1 MGVETCARPTY
12 RAINSHQWLHK
23 VHLPQSFPHGTKLVA
38 RCWEER
44 YAGVKGS
51 GSASGMNL
59 YCVNG
64 DWFNQDDE
72 EELGSFSC
80 QACVQ
85 VAGTGFKEI
94 EAKNEQEI
102 WYMNR
107 MRLSLATEVVDNTQN
122 KMHCLKF
129 GTGLDDLSMKPQTT
143 CGASM
148 TAEFHGITDSDSR
161 SVKLLEGSNQC
172 LEEGMLGDLPIGLH
186 NTCRPSTTA
195 QQIPMNDLP
204 GMLWRIHT
212 KDHEQSGHRLRVS
225 LIDCWGRGAIG
236 KVDMMHLFDTNK
248 AQTAAYV
255 GRVLVPASVTTT
267 GNNHWQR
274 LSPTTGFGW
283 AKVDYSD
290 ATEMRVCV
298 TYSDSATSSNSAMQ
312 VRLRRTDAAGGTV
325 FFTDT
330 FPITWSGT
338 GLFHHSCGPWH
349 GISSVHCG
357 WGWGDTCQLDW
368 KHSVYMSIKSVEL
381 EFGSS
386 NPDHA
391 RFFRGRMDLPAQY
404 DGTVTANSYATIS
417 NSVYLATGQHDAKY
431 TRVCLVYTDSS
442 SGGSVKV
449 RLRRADGTVFF
460 EDSFEGTWSGSGL
473 IHSDCGPWHGLSGIS
488 CGSSWGN
495 TCQLQLLHT
504 QSVHLKVFEADLELK
519 SDVASL
525 PNAYLGRMKLDA
537 SWNGHLGGWSR
548 ISQNGIFINAD
559 EYPTATEIRPC
570 VMFSDSS
577 GDGGGLKIR
586 VRRTDGAGGAIF
598 LEDDFG
604 STWSGS
610 GLFHVKCGAWRSVKT
625 ISCGSSWANTCQV
638 DAMHGQSVNTVIK
651 GYYMEFRAALARD
664 VCRFAPVITRLA
676 ESTAELFKIGA
687 WADWQYRLSDAPIYC
702 PEGMILTDLNAA
714 SEHLRYSCGS
724 VAGLGSCVEGFTP
737 QADVRDW
744 TQFQTLGSLSVV
756 CSQDALLNGFHFE
769 FSEGGRWIRFRYT
782 CCHASGAPMAIVP
795 SSAGSVP
802 SIEGHH
808 CPVGKDASGRLIY
821 KNKNNNNRLQ
831 FNPQVG
837 KWCIGSSCTGVDG
850 KVVPIGLSS
859 STFDITAISDFDG
872 TFEGKGVPKMGRSNA
887 AALKARLRGIKTPK
901 RPKAPKVPKL
911 ETFTPEEPTFAAEC
925 MDYNRLWA
933 SIQESYKDADGTV
946 TPHMN
951 QLKAEPVYDL
961 SETNPCEVA
970 GAVSGTRG
978 KIGGGDGRNT
988 GEKMSYT
995 ELDACSA
1002 RVITRELEQAKR
1014 ERDSAIFDK
1023 IMDVADES
1031 LDLICDAPP
1040 NIETAPMGVG
1050 AEFQAEDW
1058 CTDGLDLVHAM
1069 VLMTNFQGGIGYAHF
1084 IYDVEAEDNADCDPI
1099 QAGLDRLFCDV
1110 HCVRDAV
1117 VRGDRAIL
1125 RNMKSATE
1133 VTNNNVKKMAE
1144 WSVAANRAETGWL
1157 AAKLD
1162 TTEERLSIRIQL
1174 VQDALATQNTAAL
1187 QEAQEVSSSMLRELA
1202 GFADAASVNTM
1213 SRRVAVDALEEYLR
1227 GMPLKGEVNTSSA
1240 STALR
1245 QLEVLHAKLSTV
1257 GRTSKMKVLAL
1268 NFQREA
1274 ANLQILAK
1282 KQLEILGVY
1291 RDHSNLTRGT
1301 VRTWQDA
1308 TRQQELRNA
1317 LVQVDFLWW
1326 QLRSNLDAYLEVAEL
1341 QTKALVSALS
1351 AIESY
1356 EHCKTNLGQVQQSYA
1371 QSLKARDMGHAVLRQ
1386 TWHESVILLGEMAAL
1401 IVDGEL
1407 FKIFVDNE
1415 GCKSTLVVQTMK
1427 QLRSGV
1433 KALRLL
1439 SHRFEVGG
1447 LPKPD
1452 GASLVQS
1459 LQRIHESLKAVK
1471 AKAGC
1476 PVSSAFK
1483 PNFFTANTET
1493 KNQGG
1498 SWWSV
1503 VNLLG
1508 ATLRKVKA
1516 VTGMA

>member
-1 MGVETCARPTY
+1 MVHEPNEEMGTLE
-12 RAINSHQWLHK
+12 K
-23 VHLPQSFPHGTKLVA
+23 
-38 RCWEER
+38 
-44 YAGVKGS
+44 
-51 GSASGMNL
+51 
-59 YCVNG
+59 
-64 DWFNQDDE
+64 
-72 EELGSFSC
+72 
-80 QACVQ
+80 
-85 VAGTGFKEI
+85 
-94 EAKNEQEI
+94 
-102 WYMNR
+102 
-107 MRLSLATEVVDNTQN
+107 RLSLATEVVDNTLD
-122 KMHCLKF
+122 KIHCLKF

-148 TAEFHGITDSDSR
+148 TAEFHGITGSDSR

-195 QQIPMNDLP
+195 QQIPMDDLP

-236 KVDMMHLFDTNK
+236 KVEMMHLFNTNK

-274 LSPTTGFGW
+274 LSPTVGFHW
-283 AKVDYSD
+283 RKSDYSD
-290 ATEMRVCV
+290 ATELRVCV
-298 TYSDSATSSNSAMQ
+298 TYSDSAEHGSHSAMQ
-312 VRLRRTDAAGGTV
+312 VRLRRSDLPWAQNSDPP
-325 FFTDT
+325 FFTDD
-330 FPITWSGT
+330 FQITASAT

-349 GISSVHCG
+349 GLDSVSCGSG
-357 WGWGDTCQLDW
+357 WGNTCQLDW
-368 KHSVYMSIKSVEL
+368 KHSVFMSIKSVEL
-381 EFGSS
+381 EFGTS

-391 RFFRGRMDLPAQY
+391 RFFRGRLDLPAHY
-404 DGTVTANSYATIS
+404 DGRATAGSYVTIS
-417 NSVYLATGQHDAKY
+417 NWFYLATGQHDAKY
-431 TRVCLVYTDSS
+431 TRLCWVFTDSS
-442 SGGSVKV
+442 SGGSIKV

-460 EDSFEGTWSGSGL
+460 EDSFAATVSASGL
-473 IHSDCGPWHGLSGIS
+473 IHAVCGPWHGLSGIS
-488 CGSSWGN
+488 CGGSWVN
-495 TCQLQLLHT
+495 TCQLQLLHSE
-504 QSVHLKVFEADLELK
+504 SVHVKVWEADLELK
-519 SDVASL
+519 SDEASL

-537 SWNGHLGGWSR
+537 SWNGYLNDWWER
-548 ISQNGIFINAD
+548 ISQNGIFINTD

-577 GDGGGLKIR
+577 KGPATGGLKIR
-586 VRRTDGAGGAIF
+586 IRRTNEAGGTIF

-604 STWSGS
+604 LTWSGS

-625 ISCGSSWANTCQV
+625 ISCGDLWGNTCQV
-638 DAMHGQSVNTVIK
+638 DAKHGHTEGLHGQNVNTVIK

-664 VCRFAPVITRLA
+664 VCRFAPVITNLA
-676 ESTAELFKIGA
+676 ESTAKLFKIGT

-821 KNKNNNNRLQ
+821 KNENNNNRLQ

-850 KVVPIGLSS
+850 TVVPIGLSS

-872 TFEGKGVPKMGRSNA
+872 TFEGKGVPKTGRSNA
-887 AALKARLRGIKTPK
+887 AALKARLRGIKTPR

-970 GAVSGTRG
+970 GGVSGTRG
-978 KIGGGDGRNT
+978 KIGGGDGRST

-1002 RVITRELEQAKR
+1002 RVITRGLEQAKR
-1014 ERDSAIFDK
+1014 ELYSAIFDK
-1023 IMDVADES
+1023 VMDVADKS
-1031 LDLICDAPP
+1031 VDLICDVPP
-1040 NIETAPMGVG
+1040 NIDTAPMGLG
-1050 AEFQAEDW
+1050 SEQQPEDW
-1058 CTDGLDLVHAM
+1058 CTDGKDLQKSM
-1069 VLMTNFQGGIGYAHF
+1069 ILMTNYQGGIGFANY
-1084 IYDVEAEDNADCDPI
+1084 IYDVAAEDSADCDPI

-1162 TTEERLSIRIQL
+1162 TTEERLSIGIQL
-1174 VQDALATQNTAAL
+1174 VQEALDNQNTAAL

-1308 TRQQELRNA
+1308 TRQHELRNS

-1351 AIESY
+1351 TIESY

-1386 TWHESVILLGEMAAL
+1386 TWHESEILLGEMAAL

-1415 GCKSTLVVQTMK
+1415 GCKSTLVVQTMM

-1459 LQRIHESLKAVK
+1459 LQRIHESLKTVK

-1483 PNFFTANTET
+1483 SNSFTVLNTET

-1498 SWWSV
+1498 SWWNGV